1 MHSCILSELA
11 FVEFS
16 VTMGFGF
23 HVVRENVAVQLRS
36 NDPNIKQSV
45 RLKSDDLDIKQSYS
59 LIKSFLYFDRHIL
72 IGRSNLP

>member
-45 RLKSDDLDIKQSYS
+45 
-59 LIKSFLYFDRHIL
+59 
-72 IGRSNLP
+72 